1 MKLDITKLPLG
12 EALIG
17 FVLGAVVLTFVL
29 AFAFPTESGLGDKT
43 VAGSPTPEA
52 SPTPGATPTPAETPS
67 GTPAG
72 GLAVVMK
79 DNIFEP
85 AELTVK
91 AGASVAF
98 DLKNEGV
105 AIHNM
110 RIAGPDGSYNTD
122 DDAVSDPQLVNAGG
136 TATLDWTAPDQP
148 GEIKFQCDFHQPAMA
163 GTITVE

>member
-17 FVLGAVVLTFVL
+17 FVLAAVVLTFVL

-43 VAGSPTPEA
+43 VSGSPTPEA
-52 SPTPGATPTPAETPS
+52 SPTPQETPS
-67 GTPAG
+67 GTPSG

-79 DNIFEP
+79 DNLFEP
-85 AELTVK
+85 AEMKVK
-91 AGASVAF
+91 AGASVTF
-98 DLKNEGV
+98 DLKNDGV

-110 RIAGPDGSYNTD
+110 RIAGPDGSYNSD
-122 DDAVSDPQLVNAGG
+122 DDAASDPNLISGG
-136 TATLDWTAPDQP
+136 ATGKLDWTAPDQP

>member
-17 FVLGAVVLTFVL
+17 FVLVAVVLTFVL
-29 AFAFPTESGLGDKT
+29 AFAYPTQSGLGDKT
-43 VAGSPTPEA
+43 TKGSPTPEA
-52 SPTPGATPTPAETPS
+52 SPTPQGTPS
-67 GTPAG
+67 GTPSG

-79 DNIFEP
+79 DNLFEP

-110 RIAGPDGSYNTD
+110 RVAGPDGSYNTD
-122 DDAVSDPQLVNAGG
+122 DDAVSDPQLVNAGEA
-136 TATLDWTAPDQP
+136 ATLAWTAPAQP
-148 GEIKFQCDFHQPAMA
+148 GEMKFQCDFHVSVGMV

>member
-17 FVLGAVVLTFVL
+17 FVLVAVVLTFVL
-29 AFAFPTESGLGDKT
+29 AFAFPTESGLGDKAVT
-43 VAGSPTPEA
+43 GSPTPEA
-52 SPTPGATPTPAETPS
+52 SPTPQETPS
-67 GTPAG
+67 GTPSG

-79 DNIFEP
+79 DNLFEP
-85 AELTVK
+85 AEMKVK
-91 AGASVAF
+91 AGASVTF

-110 RIAGPDGSYNTD
+110 RVAGPDGSYNTG
-122 DDAVSDPQLVNAGG
+122 DDAVSDPNLISGG
-136 TATLDWTAPDQP
+136 ATGKLDWTAPDQP

-163 GTITVE
+163 GTITVQ

>member
-17 FVLGAVVLTFVL
+17 FVLAAVVLTFVL
-29 AFAFPTESGLGDKT
+29 AFALPTESGLGDKT
-43 VAGSPTPEA
+43 VAGSPTP
-52 SPTPGATPTPAETPS
+52 GATPTPAETPG

-72 GLAVVMK
+72 GLAVSMK

-85 AELTVK
+85 AALTVK
-91 AGASVAF
+91 AAASVTF
-98 DLKNEGV
+98 DLTNEGV

-122 DDAVSDPQLVNAGG
+122 DDAVSDPLTIAGG
-136 TATLDWTAPDQP
+136 ATGKVDWTAPAEAGQ
-148 GEIKFQCDFHQPAMA
+148 IKFQCDFHVAVGMI
-163 GTITVE
+163 GTITVQ

>member
-29 AFAFPTESGLGDKT
+29 AFAFTTESGLGDKT
-43 VAGSPTPEA
+43 VTG

-72 GLAVVMK
+72 GIAVSMK
-79 DNIFEP
+79 DNLFEP

-91 AGASVAF
+91 AGASVTF

-105 AIHNM
+105 AINNM
-110 RIAGPDGSYNTD
+110 RIAGSDGSYNTG
-122 DDAVSDPQLVNAGG
+122 DDAASDPNLISGG
-136 TATLDWTAPDQP
+136 ATGKLDWTAPDQP
-148 GEIKFQCDFHQPAMA
+148 GQIKFQCDFHAPAMA

>member
-1 MKLDITKLPLG
+1 MKFDITKLPLG

-17 FVLGAVVLTFVL
+17 FVLTAVVLTFVL
-29 AFAFPTESGLGDKT
+29 AFAFPTQSGLGDKT
-43 VAGSPTPEA
+43 VEGSPTPEA
-52 SPTPGATPTPAETPS
+52 SPTPQETPS
-67 GTPAG
+67 GTPG
-72 GLAVVMK
+72 GAVAVNMK

-91 AGASVAF
+91 AGESVTF

-110 RIAGPDGSYNTD
+110 RIAGPDGSYNTG
-122 DDAVSDPQLVNAGG
+122 DDAVSDPNLISGG
-136 TATLDWTAPDQP
+136 ATGKLDWTAPAQP

>member
-1 MKLDITKLPLG
+1 MKLDITRLPLG

-17 FVLGAVVLTFVL
+17 FVLAAVVGTFVL
-29 AFAFPTESGLGDKT
+29 AFAFPTQSGLGEK
-43 VAGSPTPEA
+43 VVEGSPTPEA
-52 SPTPGATPTPAETPS
+52 TPTPQETPS

-91 AGASVAF
+91 AGASVTF
-98 DLKNEGV
+98 DLKNEGA

-110 RIAGPDGSYNTD
+110 RIAGPDGSYNSD
-122 DDAVSDPQLVNAGG
+122 DDAVSDPNLISGG
-136 TATLDWTAPDQP
+136 ATGKLDWAAPDQP
-148 GEIKFQCDFHQPAMA
+148 GEIKFQCDFHAPAMA
-163 GTITVE
+163 GTIKVE

>member
-1 MKLDITKLPLG
+1 MRLDITKLPLG

-43 VAGSPTPEA
+43 VTGSPTP
-52 SPTPGATPTPAETPS
+52 GVTPTPAETPS
-67 GTPAG
+67 GTPSG

-79 DNIFEP
+79 DNLFEP

-136 TATLDWTAPDQP
+136 TATLDWTAPAQP
-148 GEIKFQCDFHQPAMA
+148 GEMKFQCDFHVSVGMV